1 MSAMSEPRIEA
12 FDSRAGF
19 QQQLCALMERVF
31 VTLDLFDPDFA
42 LFQLG
47 TPDVDAE
54 LRRFLRAGGQLRLA
68 MHSSSHLERQEPRFT
83 RLLRDFNHRI
93 ECRVTPRSL
102 RQLTDSFA
110 IGDGLHLVRRFHSDH
125 LRGEAAF
132 DAPRQIE
139 LPRERFMA
147 IWADSQPGLQPTITG
162 L

>member
-1 MSAMSEPRIEA
+1 MSATPAPHIVA

-19 QQQLCALMERVF
+19 QQQLRALLARTY

-47 TPDVDAE
+47 APDTDGE
-54 LRRFLRAGGQLRLA
+54 LRRFLHAGGLLRLA
-68 MHSSSHLERQEPRFT
+68 MHAPGHLERQEARFM
-83 RLLRDFNHRI
+83 RLLRDYSHRI

-110 IGDGLHLVRRFHSDH
+110 IGDGLHLVRRFHSAH
-125 LRGEAAF
+125 LRGEATF
-132 DAPRQIE
+132 GAPQEID
-139 LPRERFMA
+139 LPRERFLA
-147 IWADSQPGLQPTITG
+147 IWAESQPGLLPTITG

>member
-1 MSAMSEPRIEA
+1 MSEQRTET
-12 FDSRAGF
+12 FDTRAGF
-19 QQQLCALMERVF
+19 QQQLGALFKRSF

-47 TPDVDAE
+47 TPEMDAE
-54 LRRFLRAGGQLRLA
+54 LRRLLHAGGMLRLV
-68 MHSSSHLERQEPRFT
+68 MHSASHLERHAPRFL
-83 RLLRDFNHRI
+83 RLVRDYSHRV

-102 RQLTDSFA
+102 RQLSDSFA

-132 DAPRQIE
+132 DAPEEIE
-139 LPRERFMA
+139 LPRERFVA
-147 IWADSQPGLQPTITG
+147 IWAESQPGLQPTITG

>member
-1 MSAMSEPRIEA
+1 MSEQRIET

-19 QQQLCALMERVF
+19 QQQLGALFKRSF

-47 TPDVDAE
+47 TPETDAE
-54 LRRFLRAGGQLRLA
+54 LRRFLHAGGMLRLA
-68 MHSSSHLERQEPRFT
+68 MHSASHLERHAPRFS
-83 RLLRDFNHRI
+83 RLLRDYSHRI

-102 RQLTDSFA
+102 RQLSDSFA

-132 DAPRQIE
+132 ETPQEIE
-139 LPRERFMA
+139 LPRERFIA
-147 IWADSQPGLQPTITG
+147 IWAESQPGLQPTITG

>member
-1 MSAMSEPRIEA
+1 MQDTPAPHIET

-19 QQQLCALMERVF
+19 QQQLRALLARSF

-47 TPDVDAE
+47 APDMNAE
-54 LRRFLRAGGQLRLA
+54 LRRFLHAGGLLRLA
-68 MHSSSHLERQEPRFT
+68 MHATGHLERQEPRFS
-83 RLLRDFNHRI
+83 RLLRDYSHRI

-110 IGDGLHLVRRFHSDH
+110 IGDGLHLVRRIHSDH
-125 LRGEAAF
+125 VRGEAAF
-132 DAPRQIE
+132 NAPQEIN
-139 LPRERFMA
+139 LPRERFVA
-147 IWADSQPGLQPTITG
+147 IWAESQPGLLPTMTG

>member
-1 MSAMSEPRIEA
+1 MNEPRIDV

-19 QQQLCALMERVF
+19 QQALRALMKHAF

-47 TPDVDAE
+47 SLASEVA
-54 LRRFLRAGGQLRLA
+54 LRRYLAAGGLLRMA
-68 MHSSSHLERQEPRFT
+68 MHSTAHLERHEARFLG
-83 RLLRDFNHRI
+83 LLRDYGHRI

-110 IGDGLHLVRRFHSDH
+110 IGDGVHVVRRFHSDH
-125 LRGEAAF
+125 VRGEAAF
-132 DAPRQIE
+132 DSPREIE
-139 LPRERFMA
+139 LPRERFEA
-147 IWADSQPGLQPTITG
+147 IWGESQPGLQSTMTG